1 MTKRQIRVCRIM
13 RKYRYLKPILQKSR
27 ISDYTEL
34 QECLGDGVIPFSDIE
49 ISERTEVILDSHVL
63 AHLEEYQRQVTD
75 TWITRG
81 LSICALIVS
90 VIALFRS

>member
-1 MTKRQIRVCRIM
+1 MTKRQIQVCKVI
-13 RKYRYLKPILQKSR
+13 RKYRYLKPILKKSR
-27 ISDYTEL
+27 ISDYMEL
-34 QECLGDGVIPFSDIE
+34 QEFLDPGAILFSDGDMLDQ
-49 ISERTEVILDSHVL
+49 TEVILADHVL
-63 AHLEEYQRQVTD
+63 EQLEEYQNRTID

>member
-1 MTKRQIRVCRIM
+1 MTKRQIQVCKVI
-13 RKYRYLKPILQKSR
+13 RKYRYLKPILKKSR
-27 ISDYTEL
+27 ISDYMEL
-34 QECLGDGVIPFSDIE
+34 QESLGPGAILFSDGDMLDQ
-49 ISERTEVILDSHVL
+49 TEVILADHVL
-63 AHLEEYQRQVTD
+63 EQLEEYQNRTID

>member
-1 MTKRQIRVCRIM
+1 MTKRQIQVCKVI
-13 RKYRYLKPILQKSR
+13 RKYRYLKPILDKSR
-27 ISDYTEL
+27 ISDYQEL
-34 QECLGDGVIPFSDIE
+34 QETLVPGSILFSD
-49 ISERTEVILDSHVL
+49 SDMPDQTEVTLADHVL
-63 AHLEEYQRQVTD
+63 EQLEEYQKRTVD